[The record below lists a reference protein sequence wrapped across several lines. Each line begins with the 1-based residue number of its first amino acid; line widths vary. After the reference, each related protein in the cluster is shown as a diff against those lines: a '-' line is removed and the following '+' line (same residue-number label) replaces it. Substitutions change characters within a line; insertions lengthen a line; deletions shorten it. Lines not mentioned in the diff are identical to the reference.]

1 MLKVAVEPTPRRR
14 RLASEVR
21 LARTRLGWSVEQAAA
36 ALGYGSASTI
46 SKIENGTQ
54 GIKPQQ
60 LPHFFDVLQIADPA
74 VQEAWRE
81 MVRNARDRDWHQRYP
96 GVADDPLG
104 DYLANLEIANTL
116 FIWCPVVVHGLLQCD
131 DYERAVV
138 VAGRAWK
145 SDEDIER
152 FITVR
157 RNTRL
162 SALSRK
168 TPLRIWAV
176 LTEAQLRQEV
186 GGRATARAQVLHL
199 IELAHAH
206 RDIVIQVIPPSR
218 GAHAGTDGP
227 YMAWT
232 FPTGHD
238 SVTIE
243 GMKTALH
250 LNDPAT
256 VTDYHTCSDH
266 LKTDA
271 LPPKESLELLAR
283 IAKDLL

>member
-1 MLKVAVEPTPRRR
+1 MAVEPTPRRR
-14 RLASEVR
+14 RLGREVR
-21 LARTRLGWSVEQAAA
+21 HARQRLGWSLEEAAEK
-36 ALGYGSASTI
+36 LGYSSASTI

-54 GIKPQQ
+54 GIKLQQ
-60 LPHFFDVLQIADPA
+60 LPHYFAVLEIGDPV
-74 VQEAWRE
+74 VQAAWRE
-81 MVRNARDRDWHQRYP
+81 MVRNARDRNWHQQYP

-104 DYLANLEIANTL
+104 DYLVNLEIADSL
-116 FIWCPVVVHGLLQCD
+116 FIWSPVAVHGLLQAD
-131 DYERAVV
+131 EYELAVII
-138 VAGRAWK
+138 AGRAWK
-145 SDEDIER
+145 SDADIQR

-157 RNTRL
+157 RNSRRA
-162 SALSRK
+162 ALSRK

-186 GGRATARAQVLHL
+186 GGRTTARAQVLHL
-199 IELAHAH
+199 IELASTH
-206 RDIVIQVIPPSR
+206 RNIVIQVIPLSH
-218 GAHAGTDGP
+218 GAHAGCDGP
-227 YMAWT
+227 FMAWT

-256 VTDYHTCSDH
+256 VADYRTTSDH

-271 LPPKESLELLAR
+271 LPPKESLELLAQ
-283 IAKDLL
+283 IAKDLS

>member
-1 MLKVAVEPTPRRR
+1 MPVEPTPRRR

-21 LARTRLGWSVEQAAA
+21 LARKRLGWSVEQAAVE
-36 ALGYGSASTI
+36 LGYGSASTI

-60 LPHFFDVLQIADPA
+60 LPHFFAVLGITEPA
-74 VQEAWRE
+74 VQEAWRD
-81 MVRNARDRDWHQRYP
+81 MVRNARDQDWHQRYP

-104 DYLANLEIANTL
+104 DYLANLEIASSL
-116 FIWCPVVVHGLLQCD
+116 FIWSPVAVHGLLQCD
-131 DYERAVV
+131 AYELAVII
-138 VAGRAWK
+138 AGRAWK

-157 RNTRL
+157 RNSRHA
-162 SALSRK
+162 ALSRR
-168 TPLRIWAV
+168 TPLRIRAI

-186 GGRATARAQVLHL
+186 GGQATACAQALHL
-199 IELAHAH
+199 IELARTH
-206 RDIVIQVIPPSR
+206 RNIVIQVIPLSR
-218 GAHAGTDGP
+218 GAHAGCDGP
-227 YMAWT
+227 FMAWT

-250 LNDPAT
+250 LNNPDT
-256 VTDYHTCSDH
+256 VTDYHTTSDQ

-271 LPPKESLELLAR
+271 LPPKESLELLAQ
-283 IAKDLL
+283 IAKDLS